1 MIFCGK
7 ESQTLAAKKKL
18 YLGHSDRERRETE
31 REGRI
36 RRVCS
41 SDLGLTENLQA
52 SLLAWLIDW
61 VGEER
66 SSLFLSHI
74 ILLIHHHPSCPNPNC
89 LRSSSLFGLVDLTA
103 NQEKRDGSSGG
114 GCASSSLGSKCL
126 EKSRLIL
133 LCSCTYPSPAIHG
146 FHRRCRKRFSW
157 SVCDLSLS
165 FSLSDALVFC
175 FFVKSKLIRAITG
188 GMEMGMREEGEIQQ
202 LWKKE
207 HGWWWYS
214 RLWASSALL
223 YQHKETVVAAAASKG
238 LFLLL
243 TRGPRRRST

>member
-1 MIFCGK
+1 M
-7 ESQTLAAKKKL
+7 
-18 YLGHSDRERRETE
+18 GHSDRDRRETQRE
-31 REGRI
+31 RKT

-41 SDLGLTENLQA
+41 SDLGPTENFAGQ
-52 SLLAWLIDW
+52 LACLIDW
-61 VGEER
+61 FGR
-66 SSLFLSHI
+66 WRKFLSLSLFLSHI

-89 LRSSSLFGLVDLTA
+89 LHSSSLFGLVDLTA
-103 NQEKRDGSSGG
+103 SQEKRDGRSGG
-114 GCASSSLGSKCL
+114 GCASSSSLGSKCL
-126 EKSRLIL
+126 DKSRLIL
-133 LCSCTYPSPAIHG
+133 PCSCTYPSPAIHG
-146 FHRRCRKRFSW
+146 SHRRCRKHSSW

-175 FFVKSKLIRAITG
+175 FFVESKLIQAIAG

-207 HGWWWYS
+207 HGWWWFS

-238 LFLLL
+238 LFVLL